1 MVIIYDDSGVK
12 ARPHKSDVH
21 PHRVDRVYAF
31 WVVLEGGTWTSSFT
45 VNLPEGREAIAL
57 FSSKEEA
64 MMFGHFTKQGAKG
77 SIRETT
83 AGEVLSLLYGP
94 WSVAGHVALDPFPEV
109 LGSRLS
115 GPLTLSRER
124 FARSFAGAGFPEL
137 MTRSPL
143 R

>member
-31 WVVLEGGTWTSSFT
+31 WVVLEGSTWTLPFT
-45 VNLPEGREAIAL
+45 VSCPQGTEAIAL
-57 FSSKEEA
+57 FSGEEEA
-64 MMFGHFTKQGAKG
+64 MMFCHFSKQGAKG

-94 WSVAGHVALDPFPEV
+94 WSVAGHVALDPFREV
-109 LGSRLS
+109 LGARFLEL
-115 GPLTLSRER
+115 LTLSRER
-124 FARSFAGAGFPEL
+124 FARSFAGAGSEL
-137 MTRSPL
+137 VTRSP
-143 R
+143 